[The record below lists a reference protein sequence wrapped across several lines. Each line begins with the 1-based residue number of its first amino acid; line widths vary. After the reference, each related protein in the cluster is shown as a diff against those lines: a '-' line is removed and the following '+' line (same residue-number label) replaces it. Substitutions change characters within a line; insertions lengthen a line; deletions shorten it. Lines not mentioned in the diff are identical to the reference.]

1 MHGKRRRRLA
11 NVLCTRNLGSKN
23 CTHPPGGLILQAG
36 IIEDATRMEH
46 AGEVGVPEDLGI
58 FPGASI
64 GADERDVTVA
74 VRWTGSHPA
83 GASSRKNAPGD
94 TFGKPVTRQASE
106 RSGATGDEP
115 VTRGTI
121 QRLGGKGYVIVAC
134 HETAKHACRRTMALR
149 DSSSQRLFEKDAAE
163 ASVRANLETFC
174 GDGSE
179 RRVGST
185 TAVDG
190 DALGRRHCS
199 LRGCDR
205 GA

>member
-1 MHGKRRRRLA
+1 
-11 NVLCTRNLGSKN
+11 
-23 CTHPPGGLILQAG
+23 
-36 IIEDATRMEH
+36 MEH
-46 AGEVGVPEDLGI
+46 TGKVGVPEDLGI

-64 GADERDVTVA
+64 GADERDMTVA

-83 GASSRKNAPGD
+83 SASSRKNAPRD

-106 RSGATGDEP
+106 RSGAAGDKP

-121 QRLGGKGYVIVAC
+121 QQLGGKGCVIIAC
-134 HETAKHACRRTMALR
+134 HETAKHACRRTMAR
-149 DSSSQRLFEKDAAE
+149 GDSSSQRLFEKDAAE
-163 ASVRANLETFC
+163 ASVRADLETFC

-185 TAVDG
+185 TAVDD
-190 DALGRRHCS
+190 DALGPKQCS

-205 GA
+205 AA